1 MKKSTILL
9 FGACLLCGCSTTTT
23 QQTNTTTKPAPQT
36 ASSTQKATETTTQ
49 MTTTM
54 TTVKASQKKMDTD
67 AIAKGDFSSVVGT
80 WRNKAGYELTF
91 DKNGLVGGSLR
102 IGDVTKT
109 DKITYAQAISSAGP
123 GFILNFIPSGTSIPD
138 DLFYEGNDTTDM
150 TRDRMFGAQAK
161 ISGKTLDPY
170 YRVNE

>member
-23 QQTNTTTKPAPQT
+23 QQTNATTKQPPQT

-49 MTTTM
+49 TTTM

-91 DKNGLVGGSLR
+91 DKNGLVGDSLR